1 MTNVKIFRNK
11 NGDILKYEVSGHADY
26 DDHGRDILCA
36 AVSVLSQTT
45 ILALNKVCKINE
57 NDIEFCIDEKT
68 GYLEVAISKGLKAEQ
83 RNNANIVL
91 ETMVVGLE
99 DLATQY
105 PKHISLMEKEE
116 KQC

>member
-11 NGDILKYEVSGHADY
+11 NGDILKYKVSGHADF
-26 DDHGRDILCA
+26 DDYGKDILCA
-36 AVSVLSQTT
+36 AISVLTQTT

-57 NDIEFCIDEKT
+57 NDIKFCIDEKT
-68 GYLEVAISKGLKAEQ
+68 GYLEVAISENLKQ
-83 RNNANIVL
+83 NIRNSANIVL

-105 PKHISLMEKEE
+105 PKHINLIEKEA
-116 KQC
+116 

>member
-1 MTNVKIFRNK
+1 MTNVKIFRNQ
-11 NGDILKYEVSGHADY
+11 NGDILKYEVSGHADF

-57 NDIEFCIDEKT
+57 NDIKFCIDEKT
-68 GYLEVAISKGLKAEQ
+68 GYLEVTLSKSLKQ
-83 RNNANIVL
+83 DLRNSANIVL
-91 ETMVVGLE
+91 ETMVVGLG

-105 PKHISLMEKEE
+105 PKYINLMEKEA
-116 KQC
+116 